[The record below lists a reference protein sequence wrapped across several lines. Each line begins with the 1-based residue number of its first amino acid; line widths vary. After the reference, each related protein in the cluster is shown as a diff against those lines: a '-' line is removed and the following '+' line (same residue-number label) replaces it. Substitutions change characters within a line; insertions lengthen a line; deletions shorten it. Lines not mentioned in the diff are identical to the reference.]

1 MVMNV
6 RNIKKEELKNFKAL
20 EVAQHYSNPTF
31 EHMYDIFCTYR
42 NRGGILPFSE
52 FAYIPIKKDP
62 GKNLDQE
69 HGIWTKGIR
78 NNLATQGILDYNL
91 N

>member
-1 MVMNV
+1 MAK
-6 RNIKKEELKNFKAL
+6 NIRREELKQFKAL
-20 EVAQHYSNPTF
+20 EVAQHYSKTTF
-31 EHMYDIFCTYR
+31 ERMYEIFCTYR

-52 FAYIPIKKDP
+52 FAYIPIKKNP

-69 HGIWTKGIR
+69 PGFWTKGIR

-91 N
+91 K